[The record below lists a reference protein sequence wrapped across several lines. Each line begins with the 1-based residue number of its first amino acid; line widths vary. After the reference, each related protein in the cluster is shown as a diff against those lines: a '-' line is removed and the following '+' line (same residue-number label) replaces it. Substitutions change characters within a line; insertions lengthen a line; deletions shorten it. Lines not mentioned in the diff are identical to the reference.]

1 VDEYIRLGQR
11 AARGFSDGQGN
22 GGDPVAGW
30 QDAASRMGQ
39 LTAEWMGLWFEFAQR
54 ASSGALMG
62 QMPAPGAWPGAAQRQ
77 RQAPSP
83 AGDTAA
89 EAASRVRVEIV
100 ANRPTEVSLDV
111 RSSSIGAP
119 LIIHSLRATDPA
131 LPRIDCQ
138 FKPATGDEAAT
149 LSIRLTKKHRPGT
162 YSGAIVDAAT
172 NRAVGTL
179 SVRVA

>member
-1 VDEYIRLGQR
+1 
-11 AARGFSDGQGN
+11 
-22 GGDPVAGW
+22 
-30 QDAASRMGQ
+30 
-39 LTAEWMGLWFEFAQR
+39 
-54 ASSGALMG
+54 
-62 QMPAPGAWPGAAQRQ
+62 
-77 RQAPSP
+77 
-83 AGDTAA
+83 
-89 EAASRVRVEIV
+89 VRVEIV